1 MFDRTFINSFLSYSA
16 EKEDG
21 RCELCL
27 ICQRM
32 SKAVFS
38 SVVAHLVTYKMYIF
52 SAFILC
58 PFDYAKRCTHVIC
71 LCSTHQSYLIRYM
84 LLFFCVFY
92 VNIVSVDRP
101 IPVTGG
107 VSYIELNA
115 HSQIRFWMG
124 NMRTEIPTLPF
135 DIYMC
140 DFVCGTML
148 S

>member
-1 MFDRTFINSFLSYSA
+1 MNCALFVNACPKRCFLALWLILSRTI
-16 EKEDG
+16 
-21 RCELCL
+21 
-27 ICQRM
+27 
-32 SKAVFS
+32 
-38 SVVAHLVTYKMYIF
+38 MYIF

-71 LCSTHQSYLIRYM
+71 LCSAYQSYLIRYM

-107 VSYIELNA
+107 VSYIVLNA

-124 NMRTEIPTLPF
+124 NKRAEIPTLPF